1 MKPLSR
7 ICLGLA
13 IFLAVTGTVYGLTS
27 HEPAGTMLLAVAA
40 ITFGF
45 LALVLRSAARRAP
58 EEESAE
64 EELHIGPTIWP
75 LGFALSGAVIAIGV
89 IVAPWI
95 VVVGVLG
102 FAVCAWGWLREVTRS
117 HASTHD

>member
-1 MKPLSR
+1 VRPLSR
-7 ICLGLA
+7 VCIGLA
-13 IFLAVTGTVYGLTS
+13 AFLAVAAIVYGLTS
-27 HEPAGTMLLAVAA
+27 HEPAGTMLLSVAA

-45 LALVLRSAARRAP
+45 LFLVLRSAAQRSP
-58 EEESAE
+58 EEEPEE
-64 EELHIGPTIWP
+64 EELQVSPTIWP

-117 HASTHD
+117 HAANE

>member
-27 HEPAGTMLLAVAA
+27 HEPAGTMLLGVAA
-40 ITFGF
+40 LTFLF
-45 LALVLRSAARRAP
+45 LFLVLRSASSRAS
-58 EEESAE
+58 EEEQAE
-64 EELHIGPTIWP
+64 DELQIGPTIWP

-89 IVAPWI
+89 IVAPWV

-102 FAVCAWGWLREVTRS
+102 FAICAWGWLREVTRS
-117 HASTHD
+117 HAGAHD

>member
-27 HEPAGTMLLAVAA
+27 HEPAGTMLLLVAA
-40 ITFGF
+40 LTFLF
-45 LALVLRSAARRAP
+45 LFLVLRSAAQRSP
-58 EEESAE
+58 EEEPEE
-64 EELHIGPTIWP
+64 EELEIGPTIWP
-75 LGFALSGAVIAIGV
+75 FGFALSGAVIAIGV
-89 IVAPWI
+89 IVADWI

-117 HASTHD
+117 HAAHD